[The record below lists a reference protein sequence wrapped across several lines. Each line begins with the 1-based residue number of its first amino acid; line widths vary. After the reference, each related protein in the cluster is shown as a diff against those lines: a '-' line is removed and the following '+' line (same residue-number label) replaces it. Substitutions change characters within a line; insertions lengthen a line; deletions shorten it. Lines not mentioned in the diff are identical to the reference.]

1 MQNIFRIWSSVL
13 TKLMTIGGSVGK
25 WKVVGGSLDQWSMG
39 QRSVDLIK
47 RNRCNFNGL
56 FNANL
61 SSVLNLI
68 FIKSLPYS
76 PFLPPFI
83 VSISF
88 LIPSKSSVYFLLL
101 SFHLQ
106 NQKLNIYSHFFRT
119 QYVYLLYQLSNAKD
133 LHCKYFHNHQ
143 IFLIVMYPIS

>member
-1 MQNIFRIWSSVL
+1 MIKKVLKDLRLQNIFRIWSSVL
-13 TKLMTIGGSVGK
+13 TKLMTIVGSVGK

-88 LIPSKSSVYFLLL
+88 LIPFQSSVYFFNTSLFSSVESKTKYLLL
-101 SFHLQ
+101 
-106 NQKLNIYSHFFRT
+106 FFPSICPST
-119 QYVYLLYQLSNAKD
+119 L
-133 LHCKYFHNHQ
+133 
-143 IFLIVMYPIS
+143 PIIWYKGFRL